1 MRTPRY
7 YLDLAGAS
15 PDAAVLRELAGSEYP
30 FVRQAVAANPGTRA
44 DALFVLAARCRD
56 VPAEHGPWND
66 GSLLHLL
73 ARHPAADRPALLAV
87 LDAAAARLAAGARP
101 YAAVLA
107 LAGRPELRPEE
118 LLPLGRLPGASARLR
133 AGLRR
138 ALSARADES

>member
-15 PDAAVLRELAGSEYP
+15 SDAAVLRELAGSEYP

-66 GSLLHLL
+66 GALLHLL
-73 ARHPAADRPALLAV
+73 ARHPATDRPALLAV

-107 LAGRPELRPEE
+107 LAGRPEE
-118 LLPLGRLPGASARLR
+118 LLPLGCLPGASARLR

-138 ALSARADES
+138 ALSARADGS